1 MRKKHAGGEVTD
13 AELNIDRANFNAA
26 GNNFKLLYGWKGD
39 NDRRRWLD
47 YEYRTI
53 WSFFGGRK
61 VEQPWRQSQDG
72 AIPLA
77 PPFQRQSVEVQA
89 DPEMVA
95 MGGVRVITVKVFY
108 NLGGGEQVRQV
119 TMNAFKNVLSGQ
131 LEFMLPVN
139 NPDYAYEVIY
149 QVKGNRT
156 VSTGKQRTSAG
167 VLILDELPK

>member
-1 MRKKHAGGEVTD
+1 
-13 AELNIDRANFNAA
+13 
-26 GNNFKLLYGWKGD
+26 
-39 NDRRRWLD
+39 
-47 YEYRTI
+47 
-53 WSFFGGRK
+53 
-61 VEQPWRQSQDG
+61 PWRHSQDG

-108 NLGGGEQVRQV
+108 NLGAGEQVRQI
-119 TMNAFKNVLSGQ
+119 TLNAFKNVLSGQ

-139 NPDYAYEVIY
+139 NPDYAYEAIY

-156 VSTGKQRTSAG
+156 VSTGKQRTSTG